1 MESSLCF
8 LSHSQY
14 LYVQSGFTHVATFC
28 YKPHYEVSLHF
39 FKIMFETV
47 CIWLVCRVDILG
59 VGIPLFLSRW
69 LFLGGGD
76 GGCLFARPLGMSGG
90 NVVNWILLVSWGG
103 GGCIVRPPMSTVR
116 QQVLC
121 LLSAGFVGVF
131 ITR

>member
-1 MESSLCF
+1 
-8 LSHSQY
+8 
-14 LYVQSGFTHVATFC
+14 
-28 YKPHYEVSLHF
+28 
-39 FKIMFETV
+39 MFETV

-103 GGCIVRPPMSTVR
+103 GVLYCTAPNVNSSAASAVSSLGWFCRRVYH
-116 QQVLC
+116 QVDK
-121 LLSAGFVGVF
+121 AN
-131 ITR
+131 